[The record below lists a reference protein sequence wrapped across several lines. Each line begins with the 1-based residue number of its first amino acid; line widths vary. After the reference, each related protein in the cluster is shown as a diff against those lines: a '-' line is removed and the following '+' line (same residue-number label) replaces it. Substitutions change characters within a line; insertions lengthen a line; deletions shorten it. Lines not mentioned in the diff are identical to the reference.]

1 MIGKVE
7 FEEESWNIYI
17 GCWII
22 RIGGTVLGNLWWW
35 IFMRFEE
42 RRDGSIEFLNV
53 LVISKW
59 SKEESTIV
67 IMIVIIEGIN
77 LNKWYHLFLEEW
89 RFLFCFSFFTFIESF
104 YIKDHLFYTD
114 NYLLLQCW
122 LITSSILK

>member
-77 LNKWYHLFLEEW
+77 LINDIIYF
-89 RFLFCFSFFTFIESF
+89 
-104 YIKDHLFYTD
+104 
-114 NYLLLQCW
+114 
-122 LITSSILK
+122 